1 MIVLFE
7 SMVISMD
14 GILTGIHLRAF
25 EFEIYLHFNQVRT
38 VEDPIAL
45 LGYSL
50 SRYLA
55 PGQIPYSF
63 MP

>member
-1 MIVLFE
+1 MVVLFE

-14 GILTGIHLRAF
+14 GILTGIHLPAF

-38 VEDPIAL
+38 VEGPIAFV
-45 LGYSL
+45 GYTL
-50 SRYLA
+50 PRYLA